1 MDLLNT
7 DTKPRGFMDLLN
19 KTTETVTEVTYTL
32 QHPKEGVIVYK
43 EWLNTKG
50 HIVDSTIR
58 SKDGYE
64 IDDPILTAELW
75 DYIDSIENK

>member
-7 DTKPRGFMDLLN
+7 NSKPRGLMDLLN

-32 QHPKEGVIVYK
+32 QHPVVGVVVYK

-50 HIVDSTIR
+50 HIVDSTTR

-64 IDDPILTAELW
+64 IDDPILTAEIW